1 MKSLK
6 LSICTILTAAFAGA
20 AVAAAPLEA
29 PKGAL
34 VRRNVDLAAAKAFD
48 AWVAQ
53 LQAAPHTE
61 GIVTIGILPLGGDPA
76 GFTQILEAK
85 LTALDRFRIVILSG
99 PEWNAIEDE
108 VARQDPDEGFG
119 DIMDK
124 AYSVWTNLPGDE
136 YQISETTKG
145 AQAILFGK
153 FRDVDAD
160 WLRARTRFTLK
171 LGTVGTRELVAG
183 GLVEGESILTVRD
196 LLVYYKIELAVLA
209 LALVALGL
217 VLKMLKSLGA
227 KMTRPR

>member
-1 MKSLK
+1 MNSCKKSL
-6 LSICTILTAAFAGA
+6 CTVLIAGWA
-20 AVAAAPLEA
+20 AVALAAPPLEA

-34 VRRNVDLAAAKAFD
+34 VRRNVDQAVAKAFD

-61 GIVTIGILPLGGDPA
+61 GIVTIGVLPLAGDPA
-76 GFTQILEAK
+76 GYTQILEAK
-85 LTALDRFRIVILSG
+85 LTALARFRVVILNG
-99 PEWNAIEDE
+99 PEWNAIEQE

-124 AYSVWTNLPGDE
+124 ATLVWESMGDE
-136 YQISETTKG
+136 YKIGETTKG

-160 WLRARTRFTLK
+160 WLRARASFTLK

-183 GLVEGESILTVRD
+183 GLVEGESLQSVKD
-196 LLVYYKIELAVLA
+196 LVIYYKVELALLVLA
-209 LALVALGL
+209 LAALIV
-217 VLKMLKSLGA
+217 VLRMLRSFAA